1 MGKAIGR
8 RRLNGEERKA
18 AVDGAIDDVLRRTGG
33 MRDKRFVFSGRVYGM
48 LIYQLT
54 PEHSDE
60 GFGAYA
66 HSACQ
71 ILRGGKGIV
80 PADETSKARLDE
92 SLSICEAGSRGPDAL
107 KACISV
113 RMEEIVRKRGF

>member
-1 MGKAIGR
+1 
-8 RRLNGEERKA
+8 
-18 AVDGAIDDVLRRTGG
+18 